1 MTVLSENRKARFD
14 YTVIETLEV
23 GIELRGFEVKSVKAG
38 RMNLA
43 GSYAVPKT
51 TPRGSTEL
59 CLLNADIPPYQ
70 PNNTP
75 DGYDPARSR
84 RLLITRAEVARL
96 LGKLK
101 SERLTIVPLKV
112 YSAHGLVKVE
122 LALAR
127 PKQKSDKREAIKK
140 REAKRDIERTL
151 NR

>member
-14 YTVIETLEV
+14 YAVVETLEA

-43 GSYAVPKT
+43 GSYAIA
-51 TPRGSTEL
+51 RNGEL
-59 CLLNADIPPYQ
+59 WLLNAGIPPYQ
-70 PNNTP
+70 TNNTP

-84 RLLITRAEVARL
+84 RLLVKRAEVARL

-112 YSAHGLVKVE
+112 YSKRGLVKLE

-127 PKQKSDKREAIKK
+127 PKQKSDKRETIKK
-140 REAKRDIERTL
+140 REAKRDIERTVD
-151 NR
+151 R